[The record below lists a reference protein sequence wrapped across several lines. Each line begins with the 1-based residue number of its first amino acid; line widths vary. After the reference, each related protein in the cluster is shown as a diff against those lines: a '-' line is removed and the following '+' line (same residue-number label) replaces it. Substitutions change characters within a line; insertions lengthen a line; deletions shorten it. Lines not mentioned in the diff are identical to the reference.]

1 MRHLKSDY
9 MHFAKFRATA
19 TYDLATSGV
28 KDCELADLGLSWDDL
43 ALSGPNASGYGPLME
58 IVAARFG
65 VARSCVVMPGGGAS
79 FANHL
84 ALAAVVEPGDEVL
97 VERPSYELLT
107 DTLRYLQADVRRFER
122 RGADAW
128 ALDPDVVV
136 EALTPATR
144 LVVLTH
150 LHNPSSAPTS
160 ELAINAIAHAAERL
174 GARVFIDET
183 YRELT
188 FAAGEASTSFRPAG
202 RIVTTSS
209 LTKAYGLGGLRCGWI
224 LADPPLAER
233 MRRLNDLYGV
243 APPHISERMSV
254 VAFHRLPELKAR
266 AEALLGA
273 NRTAYRAL
281 LGGHPTLEQ
290 TVFDAGT
297 TVFARVKTG
306 DGDACAERLLQAG
319 VAVVPGR
326 FFEAPDHIRIGLG
339 GDAEMTRAGLELAAR
354 TLDQAPSP

>member
-1 MRHLKSDY
+1 MRRLQSDY
-9 MHFAKFRATA
+9 MHFAKFRAQA

-28 KDCELADLGLSWDDL
+28 KDCELADLNLSWDDL

-65 VARSCVVMPGGGAS
+65 LDRSCVVMPGGGAS

-84 ALAAVVEPGDEVL
+84 ALAALVGPGDEVL

-107 DTLRYLQADVRRFER
+107 DTLRYLRADVRRFER
-122 RGADAW
+122 RAADAW
-128 ALDPDVVV
+128 ALDPEAVV
-136 EALTPATR
+136 EALTPTTR

-150 LHNPSSAPTS
+150 LHNPSSAPAS
-160 ELAINAIAHAAERL
+160 DLAINVIANAAERI
-174 GARVFIDET
+174 GALVFIDET

-188 FAAGEASTSFRPAG
+188 FTAGAAVTSYRPG
-202 RIVTTSS
+202 GSVVTTSS

-243 APPHISERMSV
+243 APPHISERMAV
-254 VAFHRLPELKAR
+254 VAFRRLPELKAR
-266 AEALLGA
+266 AEALVGA

-281 LGGHPTLEQ
+281 LADHPALEQ
-290 TVFDAGT
+290 TVFDTGT
-297 TVFARVKTG
+297 TVFARVRDG
-306 DGDACAERLLQAG
+306 DGDACAERLLEAG

-339 GDAEMTRAGLELAAR
+339 GDAAMTRAGLELAAR
-354 TLDQAPSP
+354 TLGQASSR